1 MELTVFDPTTIAPAL
16 LRVDDALSLRI
27 EESNLNATA
36 TREQM
41 MYDGWLV
48 RWHNGHR
55 PGTRC
60 INALGPGQGS
70 LDARLGFCARWYAR
84 HGMKATVRISPFSQ
98 PLELDASLA
107 LRGFEAVDD
116 SRTMTADLL
125 VAPEMPDTGLHFELV
140 DRERFAREIGRR
152 LGVASQHSENGVS
165 QLLQLPMDAMP
176 LLAMH
181 RRRCVGGVLVVLDD
195 TLAGIYDLVVDPNTR
210 GLGIGRSLLAS
221 AMGAAVAHGA
231 QHAVLQVAANNAP
244 ARNLYHQYGF
254 QDRFASWYRRAP
266 DNFAG

>member
-1 MELTVFDPTTIAPAL
+1 MHLTVFDPTTIAPAL
-16 LRVDDALSLRI
+16 LRVEDPLSLRI
-27 EESNLNATA
+27 EESFLNATA

-41 MYDGWLV
+41 MYDGWLI
-48 RWHNGHR
+48 RWNNGHMLR
-55 PGTRC
+55 TRC
-60 INALGPGQGS
+60 VNALGPGQGT

-84 HGMKATVRISPFSQ
+84 HGMKTTVRISPFSQ
-98 PLELDASLA
+98 PIELDAALA

-116 SRTMTADLL
+116 RRMMAADLSHP
-125 VAPEMPDTGLHFELV
+125 PEMPDTGLHFELV

-152 LGVASQHSENGVS
+152 LGVPEQYSESNVA

-231 QHAVLQVAANNAP
+231 QHAVLQVAASNTP
-244 ARNLYHQYGF
+244 ARNLYCQYGF
-254 QDRFASWYRRAP
+254 QDRFAYWYRRAP